1 MGEKPL
7 WEAAFAELSPLA
19 FYGGVG
25 LLAGLWALGEA
36 PGWVWL
42 CLYPWWRLRLG
53 WRAYLYPGRLILKPP
68 LGLARAVPLAQ
79 VEGVEVGFWP
89 AGPLARGRR
98 ALFLLLANGERLPL
112 PLSEPEALAERLRA
126 LLEGRTSGSGSPG
139 G

>member
-7 WEAAFAELSPLA
+7 WEAAFAGLSPLA

-25 LLAGLWALGEA
+25 LLLGAWAFGEA

-42 CLYPWWRLRLG
+42 FLYPWWRLRQG
-53 WRAYLYPGRLILKPP
+53 WRASLYPERLVLKPP
-68 LGLARAVPLAQ
+68 LGLARAVPLER

-98 ALFLLLANGERLPL
+98 ALFLLLADGERLPL
-112 PLSEPEALAERLRA
+112 PLPEPEPLAEYLRV
-126 LLEGRTSGSGSPG
+126 LLKERTSGNGSPG